1 MRSSTPP
8 PLSFIRT
15 KKGRSGVYLIT
26 VSEQGSA
33 WIRWL

>member
-8 PLSFIRT
+8 PLSFIRIRN
-15 KKGRSGVYLIT
+15 GRIGVYLIT
-26 VSEQGSA
+26 VSEHGSA